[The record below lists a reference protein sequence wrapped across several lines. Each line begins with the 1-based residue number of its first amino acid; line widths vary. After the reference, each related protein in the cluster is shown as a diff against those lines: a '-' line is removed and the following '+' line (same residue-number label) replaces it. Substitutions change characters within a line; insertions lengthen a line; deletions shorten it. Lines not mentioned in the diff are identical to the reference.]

1 MAMKIKTLLLA
12 IPAFLIL
19 SCIKMPD
26 SNVGPEKDLV
36 ISPDFDWKTVKE
48 LNITVT
54 VTPVDAQSTDKVH
67 VIRIYN
73 SALLNSGALMATGSA
88 RPNASYTVKLS
99 VSAPVE
105 NIYVH
110 ETKPNGLVK
119 VTKVPVSSNI
129 LSVAFD
135 NKPSEYTFLTKSGAY
150 GQNASFT
157 SPSIAIPTGY
167 DQIINNNNSLN
178 TLGFNTGESSAYGNT
193 YKSYLIPSG
202 FTRTANINF
211 SNYRSHADRKSVV

>member
-1 MAMKIKTLLLA
+1 MAMKIKTLFLI
-12 IPAFLIL
+12 IPAFLML
-19 SCIKMPD
+19 SCVKMPD
-26 SNVGPEKDLV
+26 SNIGPEKDLV

-73 SALLNSGALMATGSA
+73 SALLNSGALMATGA
-88 RPNASYTVKLS
+88 AKPNSSYTVKLS

-119 VTKVPVSSNI
+119 VTKVAVSSNI

-135 NKPSEYTFLTKSGAY
+135 NKPSEDNK
-150 GQNASFT
+150 
-157 SPSIAIPTGY
+157 
-167 DQIINNNNSLN
+167 
-178 TLGFNTGESSAYGNT
+178 
-193 YKSYLIPSG
+193 
-202 FTRTANINF
+202 
-211 SNYRSHADRKSVV
+211 